1 MVGGI
6 LGSFWGLR
14 LTLVLGLVFQLVSLG
29 LLAVLDY
36 TWSRGWVVLYI
47 SGAQALSGIAKDLV
61 KMSGKSV
68 TKIAAA
74 EQALLLKL
82 VAFLTGAKN
91 TMKGFG
97 YFLGSLLLAYIGT
110 VPALLVLAVMILLL
124 VPFGACLLTNQLGK
138 SSVAISLSQ
147 VFNKGWNVNVLS
159 AARFGLFGAR
169 DVWFE
174 IALPLFLRGVL
185 GWSYT
190 FVGGF
195 MACWI
200 VFYGGVQ
207 SLTPQTVLAPLGCSP
222 PIARHIAMWTFILAV
237 TTAGIALATH
247 FILRKDASGTAVTAV
262 VIIGLLIF
270 AFIFAVNSSIHS
282 YLILAYT
289 NRDKVAMNVGFYYM
303 ANAGGRLTGTLL
315 SGVLYQAY
323 GLEVCLWAS
332 VLFLLSSG
340 ACCIFL
346 GPVPSSVVVA
356 WGD

>member
-1 MVGGI
+1 M
-6 LGSFWGLR
+6 
-14 LTLVLGLVFQLVSLG
+14 
-29 LLAVLDY
+29 
-36 TWSRGWVVLYI
+36 
-47 SGAQALSGIAKDLV
+47 QALSGIAKDLV
-61 KMSGKSV
+61 KMSGKSM
-68 TKIAAA
+68 TKITAGQQ
-74 EQALLLKL
+74 ELLLKL

-91 TMKGFG
+91 TMKGIG
-97 YFLGSLLLAYIGT
+97 YFLRSLLLANIGT
-110 VPALLVLAVMILLL
+110 VPSLIFLALMILLL
-124 VPFGACLLTNQLGK
+124 IPCATLLLTNQLGK
-138 SSVAISLSQ
+138 SSEPILLTQ
-147 VFNKGWNVNVLS
+147 VFNKGWNVNMLS
-159 AARFGLFGAR
+159 AACFGLFRAQ

-222 PIARHIAMWTFILAV
+222 PIARHISIWTAILAI
-237 TTAGIALATH
+237 TTVGIAFATH
-247 FILRKDASGTAVTAV
+247 FILPTTRDIKEASDTGITLTVT
-262 VIIGLLIF
+262 IGLLIF
-270 AFIFAVNSSIHS
+270 AFVFAVNSSIHS

-303 ANAGGRLTGTLL
+303 ANAGGRLSGTLL
-315 SGVLYQAY
+315 SGIFYQMY

-332 VLFLLSSG
+332 VVFLISSVV
-340 ACCIFL
+340 CCLFL
-346 GPVPSSVVVA
+346 GPVPTSFVVDR